1 MELTQFTLEI
11 GADQVALVTFN
22 RPPVNAQNLR
32 TREEITWIFDSISDR
47 DDVRCA
53 VLTGAGKMFCAG
65 ADIKERAAFGSE
77 PGSYRRHNRLTRE
90 SFYAVTECAKPVI
103 AAVNGGALGAGLALA
118 LACDIVLM
126 ADDAF
131 VAMPE
136 IDVGLAGGGRFLQRY
151 FGRSMMRYMYFTGE
165 RIPAAELYRLGI
177 VQRCVARGDL
187 AAVAL
192 ETARTIARKSP
203 LAMKLAKNALNVV
216 EGMGVRDGYRFE
228 QDVTVALSLSEDA
241 KEAQR
246 AFVEKREPV
255 FKGR

>member
-1 MELTQFTLEI
+1 MELEQFMLDV
-11 GADQVALVTFN
+11 GADGVAVVTFN

-53 VLTGAGKMFCAG
+53 VLIGEGKMFCAG

-118 LACDIVLM
+118 LACDVILM
-126 ADDAF
+126 ADEAF

-151 FGRSMMRYMYFTGE
+151 FGRSFLRYMYFTGT

-177 VQRCVARGDL
+177 VQRCVPKDALLD
-187 AAVAL
+187 AAL
-192 ETARTIARKSP
+192 EIARTIARKSP
-203 LAMKLAKNALNVV
+203 LAVRLAKNALNVV

-228 QDVTVALSLSEDA
+228 QDVTVALSSSEDA
-241 KEAQR
+241 REAQR